1 MVKASTFHELLC
13 RAIAGDRQAKDEILQ
28 LYMPMIDQY
37 SVVDGKFDEDLKQHL
52 LLQVSNSIQKFR
64 I

>member
-1 MVKASTFHELLC
+1 MKATTFHELLR
-13 RAIAGDRQAKDEILQ
+13 RAIAGDRQAKDAILL
-28 LYMPMIDQY
+28 LYMPLIDQH

-52 LLQVSNSIQKFR
+52 LLHVSNSIHKFH